1 MATSCTRWIIA
12 TTSTCASRSNRCA
25 VDVHVSPLR
34 QAYNARVGGGLRWG
48 GRRACGLRS
57 HSRSFGRW
65 LRPGLGGVSVAGGA
79 LARVAVVAVPCRF
92 GVTKWYV
99 QCGANATRSLLIR
112 KYICVCMLRSITLD
126 ISLSPVCSFD
136 LIPSARTFEK
146 DSARL
151 FRVPASACGL
161 LHRRTGGT
169 CQHTTI
175 MLHLQSHLRHRPL
188 TLRGAPC
195 PPCLCARLLSVGKR
209 YLDRR
214 TP

>member
-1 MATSCTRWIIA
+1 MGRQKSVWSPLTFEIVRSVVGPGSGWGECGGRGA
-12 TTSTCASRSNRCA
+12 CASGRGCCA
-25 VDVHVSPLR
+25 VSLR
-34 QAYNARVGGGLRWG
+34 RDQ
-48 GRRACGLRS
+48 
-57 HSRSFGRW
+57 
-65 LRPGLGGVSVAGGA
+65 
-79 LARVAVVAVPCRF
+79 VV
-92 GVTKWYV
+92 YV

-126 ISLSPVCSFD
+126 ISLSPACSFD

-151 FRVPASACGL
+151 FHVPLGGL
-161 LHRRTGGT
+161 PCTPPLRRTGGT